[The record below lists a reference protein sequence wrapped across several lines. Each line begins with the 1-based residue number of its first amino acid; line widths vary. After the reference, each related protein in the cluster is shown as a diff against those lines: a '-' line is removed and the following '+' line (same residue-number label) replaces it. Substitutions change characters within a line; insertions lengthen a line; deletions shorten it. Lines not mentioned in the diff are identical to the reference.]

1 MVTIKKL
8 TEHEIYTNFSKLYKL
23 IENAMTVEGSSAD
36 DYARL
41 LVNSAL
47 NENILA
53 VGVLDNENKVKGLAI
68 LVAGLSYTRPSLAAY
83 WVLLSFD
90 KDVSFRECYRRMMKD
105 VIEPWMKQ
113 KGIKELIGSSPRRGF
128 YRVLPSLDSRW
139 KLVTVLVAE
148 VE

>member
-1 MVTIKKL
+1 MVIIKQL

-41 LVNSAL
+41 LVNSVL

-53 VGVLDNENKVKGLAI
+53 VGVLENNEVKGLAI
-68 LVAGLSYTRPSLAAY
+68 LVAGLSYTKPSLAAY

-90 KDVSFRECYRRMMKD
+90 KDVSFRGCYQGMMKD

-113 KGIKELIGSSPRRGF
+113 KGIKELVGSSPRRGF
-128 YRVLPSLDSRW
+128 YRMLPNLDGRW
-139 KLVTVLVAE
+139 RLVTVLVAE

>member
-1 MVTIKKL
+1 MVTIKQL

-41 LVNSAL
+41 LVNSVL

-53 VGVLDNENKVKGLAI
+53 VGALENNEVKGLAI

-90 KDVSFRECYRRMMKD
+90 KDVSFRECYQRMMRG
-105 VIEPWMKQ
+105 VIEPWMRQ
-113 KGIKELIGSSPRRGF
+113 RGIKELVGSSPRRGF
-128 YRVLPSLDSRW
+128 YRMLPSLDSRW

>member
-1 MVTIKKL
+1 MVIIKQL

-53 VGVLDNENKVKGLAI
+53 VGVLKNNEVKGLAM
-68 LVAGLSYTRPSLAAY
+68 LVAGLSYTKPSMAAY
-83 WVLLSFD
+83 CVLLSFD
-90 KDVSFRECYRRMMKD
+90 RDVPFRECYQRMMKD

-113 KGIKELIGSSPRRGF
+113 IGIKELVASSPRRGF
-128 YRVLPSLDSRW
+128 SRLLPSLDSRW
-139 KLVTVLVAE
+139 KPITVLIAE
-148 VE
+148 V

>member
-1 MVTIKKL
+1 MVTIKQL

-41 LVNSAL
+41 LVNSVL

-53 VGVLDNENKVKGLAI
+53 VGVLENNEVKGLAM
-68 LVAGLSYTRPSLAAY
+68 LVAGLSYTKPSMAAY
-83 WVLLSFD
+83 CVLLSFD
-90 KDVSFRECYRRMMKD
+90 RDVSFRECYQIMMRD

-113 KGIKELIGSSPRRGF
+113 KGIKELVASSPRRGF
-128 YRVLPSLDSRW
+128 YRLLPNLDSRW
-139 KLVTVLVAE
+139 KPITVLVAE
-148 VE
+148 V

>member
-1 MVTIKKL
+1 MVTIKQL

-41 LVNSAL
+41 LINSAF

-53 VGVLDNENKVKGLAI
+53 IGVLDGSEVKGLAI
-68 LVAGLSYTRPSLAAY
+68 FIAGVSYTRPGMAAH

-90 KDVSFRECYRRMMKD
+90 REVSFRTHYWEIMKNI
-105 VIEPWMKQ
+105 VKPWMRQ
-113 KGIKELIGSSPRRGF
+113 MGVKELVASSPRRGF
-128 YRVLPSLDSRW
+128 TRLLPSIDNRW
-139 KLVTVLVAE
+139 KPVTVLVAE

>member
-1 MVTIKKL
+1 MVVIKQL

-53 VGVLDNENKVKGLAI
+53 VGVLENDEVKGLAI
-68 LVAGLSYTRPSLAAY
+68 LVAGLSYTRPSMAAY
-83 WVLLSFD
+83 CVLLSFD
-90 KDVSFRECYRRMMKD
+90 RDVSFRECYQRMMRD

-113 KGIKELIGSSPRRGF
+113 RGVKELVASSPRRGF
-128 YRVLPSLDSRW
+128 SRLLPSLDSRW
-139 KLVTVLVAE
+139 KPITVLIAE
-148 VE
+148 V

>member
-1 MVTIKKL
+1 MVTIKQL

-41 LVNSAL
+41 LVNSVL

-53 VGVLDNENKVKGLAI
+53 VGALENNEAKGLAI

-90 KDVSFRECYRRMMKD
+90 KDVSFRECYQRMMRG
-105 VIEPWMKQ
+105 VIEPWMRQ
-113 KGIKELIGSSPRRGF
+113 RGIKELVGSSPRRGF
-128 YRVLPSLDSRW
+128 YRMLPSLDSRW

>member
-1 MVTIKKL
+1 MVTIKQL

-41 LVNSAL
+41 LVNSVL
-47 NENILA
+47 NENVLA
-53 VGVLDNENKVKGLAI
+53 VGALDSNGEVKGLAI
-68 LVAGLSYTRPSLAAY
+68 LVAGLSYTKPSLAAY

-90 KDVSFRECYRRMMKD
+90 KDVSFRECYQKMMKD

-113 KGIKELIGSSPRRGF
+113 KGIKELVGSSPRRGF
-128 YRVLPSLDSRW
+128 HRLLPSLDSRW

-148 VE
+148 VK

>member
-1 MVTIKKL
+1 MVTIKQL

-41 LVNSAL
+41 LVNSVL

-53 VGVLDNENKVKGLAI
+53 VGVLENNEVKGLAM
-68 LVAGLSYTRPSLAAY
+68 LVAGLSYTKPSMAAY
-83 WVLLSFD
+83 CVLLSFD
-90 KDVSFRECYRRMMKD
+90 RDMPFRECYRRMMRD

-113 KGIKELIGSSPRRGF
+113 RGVKELVASSPRRGF
-128 YRVLPSLDSRW
+128 SRLLPSLDCRW
-139 KLVTVLVAE
+139 KPMTVLVAE
-148 VE
+148 V

>member
-1 MVTIKKL
+1 MVTIKQL

-41 LVNSAL
+41 LVNSVL

-53 VGVLDNENKVKGLAI
+53 VGVLENNEVKGLAM
-68 LVAGLSYTRPSLAAY
+68 LVVGLSYTKPSMAAY
-83 WVLLSFD
+83 CVLLSFD
-90 KDVSFRECYRRMMKD
+90 RDVPFRECYQRIMKD

-113 KGIKELIGSSPRRGF
+113 RGVKELVASSPRRGF
-128 YRVLPSLDSRW
+128 SRLLPSLDSRW
-139 KLVTVLVAE
+139 KPITVLVAE
-148 VE
+148 V

>member
-1 MVTIKKL
+1 MVIIKQL

-53 VGVLDNENKVKGLAI
+53 VGVLENNEAKGLAM
-68 LVAGLSYTRPSLAAY
+68 LVAGLSYTKPSMAAY
-83 WVLLSFD
+83 CVLLSFD
-90 KDVSFRECYRRMMKD
+90 RDVSFRECYQRMMRD

-113 KGIKELIGSSPRRGF
+113 RGVKELVASSPRRGF
-128 YRVLPSLDSRW
+128 SRLLPSLDCRW
-139 KLVTVLVAE
+139 KPMTVLVAE
-148 VE
+148 V

>member
-1 MVTIKKL
+1 MVTIKQL

-41 LVNSAL
+41 LINSAF

-53 VGVLDNENKVKGLAI
+53 IGVFDGDEVKGLAI
-68 LVAGLSYTRPSLAAY
+68 IIAGVSYTRPGMAAH

-90 KDVSFRECYRRMMKD
+90 REVSFSTHYWGIMRD
-105 VIEPWMKQ
+105 IVEPWMKQ
-113 KGIKELIGSSPRRGF
+113 RGVKELVGSSPRKGF
-128 YRVLPSLDSRW
+128 TRLLPNIDSRW
-139 KLVTVLVAE
+139 KPVTVMVAE
-148 VE
+148 V